1 MRAALV
7 GFLIGILFDVL
18 MWFCGPLTCD
28 LRDTLVFVSTPVAY
42 VVSWITGWEFRQEEA
57 IMIYVVAIPITIP
70 LIGMMAGFLYAILTG
85 FFKRKR
91 SQDH

>member
-57 IMIYVVAIPITIP
+57 IMIYVVAIPITMP
-70 LIGMMAGFLYAILTG
+70 LIGITLGFVYSGVKSLVQRN
-85 FFKRKR
+85 K
-91 SQDH
+91 